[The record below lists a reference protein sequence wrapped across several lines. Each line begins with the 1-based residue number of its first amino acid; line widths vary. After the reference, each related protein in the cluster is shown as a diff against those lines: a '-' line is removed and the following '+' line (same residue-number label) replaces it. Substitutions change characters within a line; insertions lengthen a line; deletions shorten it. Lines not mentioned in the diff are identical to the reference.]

1 MGHVSFRGA
10 YALFG
15 DFARLE
21 RALMYYAFEKLTQ
34 NVRQHRRSNVF
45 HCLSSLQG
53 FKMVSVPDI
62 IHRGI
67 IVRALPRVCS
77 STVFCTLYFARLGV
91 MWLPDQRETI
101 SSLSIGLWRR
111 IRSILS
117 SRNIRNAASRSP
129 ETQYFSQR

>member
-21 RALMYYAFEKLTQ
+21 RALMYYAFERLTQ
-34 NVRQHRRSNVF
+34 N
-45 HCLSSLQG
+45 G

-67 IVRALPRVCS
+67 FVG
-77 STVFCTLYFARLGV
+77 F
-91 MWLPDQRETI
+91 
-101 SSLSIGLWRR
+101 
-111 IRSILS
+111 
-117 SRNIRNAASRSP
+117 
-129 ETQYFSQR
+129 